1 LQALNL
7 HPYGVAQHRSFR
19 FIDCYATLSEVYMTT
34 TPTKDSSNKNAAS
47 KSTPA
52 AKSTVPAKTTKKA
65 STGESRVNSS
75 NIGLWLIGA
84 SVAIVAIVVGI
95 IIFNE
100 NQAKSAPVAQP
111 DVPAEWINRN
121 VVGSP
126 DAPVTVQLWEDF
138 LCPSCQSFATTVKP
152 QLFANDVKS
161 GKVRVEYHYFPL
173 QQHEPGATMSALAA
187 ECAADQGMFWPY
199 HDRVFQMA
207 KVDQQGAVQFD
218 DLVGYAQGMGM
229 DEARFRSCLSSQEH
243 LSTVTDSLAQAQ
255 QLNLQFTPSVI
266 VGDTL
271 LQDSSYASV
280 SAEVE
285 RQVAAA
291 Q

>member
-1 LQALNL
+1 
-7 HPYGVAQHRSFR
+7 
-19 FIDCYATLSEVYMTT
+19 MTT
-34 TPTKDSSNKNAAS
+34 TPTKDTSNKSSAG
-47 KSTPA
+47 KSAPA
-52 AKSTVPAKTTKKA
+52 AKSAPPAKTTKKA
-65 STGESRVNSS
+65 SSGESPINSS

-84 SVAIVAIVVGI
+84 SVAIVALVVGI
-95 IIFNE
+95 IVFNE
-100 NQAKSAPVAQP
+100 SRAKSAPVAQP
-111 DVPAEWINRN
+111 DVPAAWINRN

-138 LCPSCQSFATTVKP
+138 LCPSCQTFAQTVKP
-152 QLFANDVKS
+152 QLFANYVKS
-161 GKVRVEYHYFPL
+161 GQVRVEYHYFPL

-207 KVDQQGAVQFD
+207 RVDQQGATQFD

-229 DEARFRSCLSSQEH
+229 DEATFRTCLSSQDH

-255 QLNLQFTPSVI
+255 QLKLQFTPSII

-271 LQDSSYASV
+271 LQDSSYPSV
-280 SAEVE
+280 SAEID
-285 RQVAAA
+285 RQLAAA

>member
-1 LQALNL
+1 
-7 HPYGVAQHRSFR
+7 VAQHRSFR

-34 TPTKDSSNKNAAS
+34 TPSKDSSNKNAAS

-52 AKSTVPAKTTKKA
+52 TKSAAPTKTTKKV

-84 SVAIVAIVVGI
+84 SIAIVAIVVGI

-111 DVPAEWINRN
+111 DVPAEWINRT

-138 LCPSCQSFATTVKP
+138 LCPSCQAFATSVKP
-152 QLFANDVKS
+152 QLFANYIKS

-218 DLVGYAQGMGM
+218 DLVGYAKGMGM
-229 DEARFRSCLSSQEH
+229 DEGKFRSCLSSQEH

-266 VGDTL
+266 VGGTL
-271 LQDSSYASV
+271 LQDSSYGSV
-280 SAEVE
+280 SAEIE
-285 RQVAAA
+285 RQLAAA

>member
-1 LQALNL
+1 
-7 HPYGVAQHRSFR
+7 
-19 FIDCYATLSEVYMTT
+19 MTT
-34 TPTKDSSNKNAAS
+34 TPSKDTSNKNTTS
-47 KSTPA
+47 KPTSA
-52 AKSTVPAKTTKKA
+52 AKSTAPAKTTKKA
-65 STGESRVNSS
+65 SSGTSPVNSS

-84 SVAIVAIVVGI
+84 SIAIVAIVVGI

-111 DVPAEWINRN
+111 DVPAAWINRN

-126 DAPVTVQLWEDF
+126 DAKVVIQLWEDF
-138 LCPSCQSFATTVKP
+138 LCPSCQSFAAAVKP
-152 QLFANDVKS
+152 QIFENYVKT

-173 QQHEPGATMSALAA
+173 QQHEPGATMTALAA

-199 HDRVFQMA
+199 HDRVFQMT
-207 KVDQQGAVQFD
+207 KVDQQGAAQFD
-218 DLVGYAQGMGM
+218 DLMGYAKGMGM
-229 DEARFRSCLSSQEH
+229 DEGKFRSCLSSQEH
-243 LSTVTDSLAQAQ
+243 LNTISDSLAQAQ

-266 VGDTL
+266 VGDSL

-280 SAEVE
+280 AAAID
-285 RQVAAA
+285 QKLAAA

>member
-1 LQALNL
+1 
-7 HPYGVAQHRSFR
+7 
-19 FIDCYATLSEVYMTT
+19 MTT
-34 TPTKDSSNKNAAS
+34 TPSKDTSNKNAAGKPAS
-47 KSTPA
+47 A
-52 AKSTVPAKTTKKA
+52 AKSTAPAKTTKKV
-65 STGESRVNSS
+65 SSGESRVNSS

-84 SVAIVAIVVGI
+84 SIAIVAIVVGI

-126 DAPVTVQLWEDF
+126 DAKVVVQLWEDF
-138 LCPSCQSFATTVKP
+138 LCPSCQSFAATVKP
-152 QLFANDVKS
+152 QLLENYVKS
-161 GKVRVEYHYFPL
+161 GKVRLEYHYFPL
-173 QQHEPGATMSALAA
+173 QQHEPGATMTALAA

-199 HDRVFQMA
+199 HDRVFQMT
-207 KVDQQGAVQFD
+207 KVDQQGAAQFD
-218 DLVGYAQGMGM
+218 DLVGYAKGMGM
-229 DEARFRSCLSSQEH
+229 DEGKFRSCLSSQEH

-255 QLNLQFTPSVI
+255 QLNLQFTPSII

-280 SAEVE
+280 SAAIE
-285 RQVAAA
+285 QKLAAA

>member
-1 LQALNL
+1 
-7 HPYGVAQHRSFR
+7 
-19 FIDCYATLSEVYMTT
+19 MTT
-34 TPTKDSSNKNAAS
+34 TPTKDTSNKNAGKPATAA
-47 KSTPA
+47 KSTATAAKSTATAAKSTAPA
-52 AKSTVPAKTTKKA
+52 AKSAAPAKPVKKSSA
-65 STGESRVNSS
+65 GESRVNSS

-84 SVAIVAIVVGI
+84 SVAIVALVVGI

-100 NQAKSAPVAQP
+100 NSAKSAPVAQP
-111 DVPAEWINRN
+111 DVPAEWISRN

-126 DAPVTVQLWEDF
+126 DAPLTVQLWEDF
-138 LCPSCQSFATTVKP
+138 LCPSCQSFAQTVKP
-152 QLFANDVKS
+152 QLFENYVKS
-161 GKVRVEYHYFPL
+161 GQVRVEYHYFPL

-207 KVDQQGAVQFD
+207 RVDQQGAVQFD

-229 DEARFRSCLSSQEH
+229 DEATFRSCLSSQEH
-243 LSTVTDSLAQAQ
+243 LSTVSSSVSQAQ
-255 QLNLQFTPSVI
+255 QLSLQFTPSII

-271 LQDSSYASV
+271 LQDSSYPSV
-280 SAEVE
+280 SAEIE
-285 RQVAAA
+285 RQLAAA

>member
-1 LQALNL
+1 
-7 HPYGVAQHRSFR
+7 
-19 FIDCYATLSEVYMTT
+19 MTT
-34 TPTKDSSNKNAAS
+34 TPTKETSNKSSSTKSSAAA
-47 KSTPA
+47 KPA
-52 AKSTVPAKTTKKA
+52 AAKKPA
-65 STGESRVNSS
+65 SGSSRVNSS

-84 SVAIVAIVVGI
+84 SVAIVVLVVAV

-100 NQAKSAPVAQP
+100 NRAKSAPVVQP

-126 DAPVTVQLWEDF
+126 DAKVTVQLWEDF
-138 LCPSCQSFATTVKP
+138 LCPSCQVFAQTVKP
-152 QLFANDVKS
+152 QILEEYVKP
-161 GKVRVEYHYFPL
+161 GLVRLEYHYFPL
-173 QQHEPGATMSALAA
+173 QQHDPGATMSALAA

-207 KVDQQGAVQFD
+207 RAEQQGATQFD

-229 DEARFRSCLSSQEH
+229 NTDTFRTCLSSQQH
-243 LSTVTDSLAQAQ
+243 LSTIQSSLSQAQ

-271 LQDSSYASV
+271 LQDSSYPAV
-280 SAEVE
+280 KAELDK
-285 RQVAAA
+285 QLAPAG
-291 Q
+291 

>member
-1 LQALNL
+1 
-7 HPYGVAQHRSFR
+7 
-19 FIDCYATLSEVYMTT
+19 MTT
-34 TPTKDSSNKNAAS
+34 TPTKESPN

-52 AKSTVPAKTTKKA
+52 KPAAGARPAPKKA
-65 STGESRVNSS
+65 AGQQRVNSS

-84 SVAIVAIVVGI
+84 SVAIVAIVVAI

-100 NQAKSAPVAQP
+100 NRARSAPVVQP

-126 DAPVTVQLWEDF
+126 DAPVVIQLWEDF

-152 QLFANDVKS
+152 QLFENYVKT

-173 QQHEPGATMSALAA
+173 SQHEPGATMTALAA

-207 KVDQQGAVQFD
+207 RSGQQGATQFD
-218 DLVGYAQGMGM
+218 DLVAYAAGMGM
-229 DEARFRSCLSSQEH
+229 NESQFRTCLSGQEH
-243 LSTVTDSLAQAQ
+243 RDTVSNSLVQAQ
-255 QLNLQFTPSVI
+255 QLQLQFTPSVI

-271 LQDSSYASV
+271 LQDYSFPTL
-280 SAEVE
+280 SAEIE
-285 RQVAAA
+285 RQLA
-291 Q
+291 QAS

>member
-1 LQALNL
+1 
-7 HPYGVAQHRSFR
+7 
-19 FIDCYATLSEVYMTT
+19 MTT
-34 TPTKDSSNKNAAS
+34 TPSKDPSSKNA
-47 KSTPA
+47 P
-52 AKSTVPAKTTKKA
+52 AKSTGAAKPAASTTSASKQPAKKPA
-65 STGESRVNSS
+65 GQSRVNSS

-84 SVAIVAIVVGI
+84 SVAIVALVVAI

-100 NQAKSAPVAQP
+100 NRARSAPVAQP

-126 DAPVTVQLWEDF
+126 DAPVVVQLWEDF

-152 QLFANDVKS
+152 QLFANYVKD

-173 QQHEPGATMSALAA
+173 QQHEPGASMSALAA

-207 KVDQQGAVQFD
+207 RSEQQGAVQFD
-218 DLVGYAQGMGM
+218 DLVGYAKDMGM
-229 DEARFRSCLSSQEH
+229 DEGQFRTCLSSQEH
-243 LSTVTDSLAQAQ
+243 RDTVSSSLTEAQRRQ
-255 QLNLQFTPSVI
+255 LQFTPSII

-271 LQDSSYASV
+271 LQDYSYPSLQ
-280 SAEVE
+280 AEID
-285 RQVAAA
+285 RQLA
-291 Q
+291 QAGAK